1 MDDQKDKSFI
11 LLIISGAESKIRKI
25 KISHNFLRFFC
36 IAFVIILASIVVL
49 VSNLVITHQKLND
62 KFLEI
67 QRIEYKINY
76 KEVEL
81 QNLEKKTKEVE
92 AKTKVLE
99 NYLKEVEEL
108 DKMVR
113 NITGKGGFD
122 EEVVVYASDLSA
134 DINIESDPTEIFYYT
149 NDQEEE
155 LDDID
160 KLLDELLAK
169 APHLSQK
176 LSQDKQDMEDHIYLM
191 EHTPSIWPT
200 WGKITT
206 LFCDGRTKTWRPGLH
221 KGLDIANSIGTQIN
235 ATASGIV
242 IFSGWHGGYG
252 RKVIIYHG
260 RGLDGAIY
268 TTVYAHLN
276 KIYVNVGDEVRQ
288 GEVIGLMGSSGRSTG
303 SHLHY
308 EVLVNGIPKDPR
320 DFLP

>member
-1 MDDQKDKSFI
+1 MSDQSNKFFT
-11 LLIISGAESKIRKI
+11 LLIISDAKSKIKRI
-25 KISHNFLRFFC
+25 RISHNFLRFFG
-36 IAFVIILASIVVL
+36 IASIVVVASISIL
-49 VSNLVITHQKLND
+49 VSNLVLTHQKLNE
-62 KFLEI
+62 KLLEI

-92 AKTKVLE
+92 TKTKILE
-99 NYLKEVEEL
+99 NYLKEIEEL

-122 EEVVVYASDLSA
+122 EEVAIYSSDLSA
-134 DINIESDPTEIFYYT
+134 DINIESDPSEIFYYT

-169 APHLSQK
+169 APALSEK
-176 LSQDKQDMEDHIYLM
+176 LSQDKRDMEDHIYLM

-206 LFCDGRTKTWRPGLH
+206 LFCDGRAKTWRPGLH
-221 KGLDIANSIGTQIN
+221 KGLDIANSVGTQVN
-235 ATASGIV
+235 ATASGVV

-252 RKVIIYHG
+252 RKVVIYHG
-260 RGLDGAIY
+260 TGLDGAVY

-276 KIYVNVGDEVRQ
+276 KIYVNVGDEVKQ
-288 GEVIGLMGSSGRSTG
+288 GDVIGLMGNSGRSTG

-308 EVLVNGIPKDPR
+308 EVLVNGIPKNPR